1 MLGGMTPIV
10 RGQCDACGTTRNLW
24 VAELSED
31 TIPCAH
37 RDRGCKGA
45 MKVAYTGPKGWL
57 PTELDHVR
65 CRCDSGGNPAAPVP
79 AAQQHAR
86 AAAPAPPGHADGHGD
101 LNGGLDEAA
110 ALRAALAAS
119 LEPQTPAPEPA
130 PEPEALDPCLEA
142 MLVTSLEPAPTPEE
156 TQEERELAA
165 KYLRAPAD
173 EDCAECAICC
183 DELRLTS
190 AAMRCAG
197 GAGRAHFFHA
207 CCLSEWASQC
217 RSQGTAPSCPECRG
231 PVQVRRQKLQEFL
244 REVEAAGGDA
254 QPGLHEL
261 AQATQSHNTSG
272 GGRSGVDAADDDW
285 SDVKEG
291 LWTAVGV
298 VGVAVAVGGAIAAIG
313 MGIEAI
319 QQGNRSRRRAAE
331 KRQGK

>member
-24 VAELSED
+24 VAELSDD

-37 RDRGCKGA
+37 RDRGCTGA

-65 CRCDSGGNPAAPVP
+65 CRCDDGGSPAALVP
-79 AAQQHAR
+79 AAQQHDPAV
-86 AAAPAPPGHADGHGD
+86 APAPPDHADGHGD

-119 LEPQTPAPEPA
+119 LEPQTLAP
-130 PEPEALDPCLEA
+130 
-142 MLVTSLEPAPTPEE
+142 EPAPTPEE
-156 TQEERELAA
+156 TQEQRELSA
-165 KYLRAPAD
+165 KYLRASAD
-173 EDCAECAICC
+173 EDCVECAICC

-207 CCLSEWASQC
+207 CCLSEWASRC

-244 REVEAAGGDA
+244 REVEVAGGDP

-272 GGRSGVDAADDDW
+272 GGGSGVDDADDDW

-291 LWTAVGV
+291 LWTAMGV
-298 VGVAVAVGGAIAAIG
+298 VGMAVAVGGAIAAIG

-319 QQGNRSRRRAAE
+319 QQGNRSRRLAAE